1 MVEITSDEELKDR
14 VRADTQ
20 YDDNPDELPESTLDV
35 IIETAKLRVK
45 LKAGTDEWYEDDGL
59 GLVLHAYTCMRAKV
73 AVENVN
79 IEEYQLGNQRVRTRN
94 ADPET
99 SQQMQQWADDIV
111 VGLQGSDRYN
121 PQRPALQNSSSYI
134 GGQYIKRGGRRTR

>member
-1 MVEITSDEELKDR
+1 MAVNITSDTELKQK

-20 YDDNPDELPESTLDV
+20 YDDNTDELPESTLDV
-35 IIETAKLRVK
+35 LIETAKLRVK
-45 LKAGTDEWYEDDGL
+45 LKTGSDEWFTDAGL
-59 GLVLHAYTCMRAKV
+59 GLVLLAYTCMRAKV

-99 SQQMQQWADDIV
+99 SQQMQQWAEDIR
-111 VGLQGSDRYN
+111 VGLNASDTYK
-121 PQRPALQNSSSYI
+121 PQRPGLQNSSSYI
-134 GGQYIKRGGRRTR
+134 GDDYIRGV